1 MSEFYIF
8 FSLLFFL
15 NILIIFNIDKINKFV
30 NIYDVPDS
38 KIKLHKKKNCDN
50 WRFNSFIEFYIMSN
64 IISFIKHKFV
74 SLKSTNKRHIYFYC
88 LANLFIYSRFLRW
101 QASHKCNNKIIF
113 GLIIYLNSNFN
124 ESIIGHR
131 VCQFIIL

>member
-38 KIKLHKKKNCDN
+38 KIKLHKRKTA
-50 WRFNSFIEFYIMSN
+50 I
-64 IISFIKHKFV
+64 
-74 SLKSTNKRHIYFYC
+74 TG
-88 LANLFIYSRFLRW
+88 
-101 QASHKCNNKIIF
+101 
-113 GLIIYLNSNFN
+113 GLIILVNLLLCAILSYSLHINLFPSKIQNIEN
-124 ESIIGHR
+124 CHESVSMSVHT
-131 VCQFIIL
+131 VVTTVSWEKNLFYFEFML